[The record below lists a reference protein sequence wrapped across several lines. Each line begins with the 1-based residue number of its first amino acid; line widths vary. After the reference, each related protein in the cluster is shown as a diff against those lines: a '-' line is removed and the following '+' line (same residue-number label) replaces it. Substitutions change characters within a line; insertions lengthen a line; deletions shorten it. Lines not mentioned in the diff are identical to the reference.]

1 VVAKSHRPERRVEPS
16 RLDQHLEGGIVLR
29 RFLTIVLTVGV
40 IATGGIMLKTT
51 SAHAAGICEYPWW
64 KKNGGYSTYQ
74 VKRIIKCAVVHYPV
88 SGGAHKALYIAWR
101 ESRYD
106 PYAVNP
112 NGRFKGIY
120 QQGVSFWKS
129 RYHQYGYSWLRNQIL
144 NARTNIIVS
153 IRMAHQHGWGPWGG

>member
-1 VVAKSHRPERRVEPS
+1 
-16 RLDQHLEGGIVLR
+16 VLR
-29 RFLTIVLTVGV
+29 RFLTIVLSVGV
-40 IATGGIMLKTT
+40 IATGGIMLRTT
-51 SAHAAGICEYPWW
+51 PAKAAGVCEFPWQT
-64 KKNGGYSTYQ
+64 KSGGYSEWQ
-74 VKRIIKCAVVHYPV
+74 VKRIIKCAVAHYPV
-88 SGGAHKALYIAWR
+88 AGGAHKALYIAWR

-120 QQGVSFWKS
+120 QQGISWWQT
-129 RYHQYGYSWLRNQIL
+129 RYKTYGFRYLPDKIL